1 MKNPLASLMQ
11 QAQKMQEMGLKAKE
25 FVRENFL
32 LTRQLREHLTL
43 MVSLQHGGIDR
54 IELS

>member
-1 MKNPLASLMQ
+1 MGITVKN
-11 QAQKMQEMGLKAKE
+11 

-43 MVSLQHGGIDR
+43 MFALQYGSADR
-54 IELS
+54 IELG